1 MVPCRGSSWLKIPMI
16 GTRIMMIFAMAY
28 GDSHATR
35 MDEYLQSTL
44 RTTSNDILFHIHL
57 LLSFLMFPFCV
68 LRRGEQ
74 IHKAGVVLRE
84 VPSVTP

>member
-16 GTRIMMIFAMAY
+16 GTRIMMIFAMAD
-28 GDSHATR
+28 GDSHATC

-57 LLSFLMFPFCV
+57 LLSFLVFPFCV
-68 LRRGEQ
+68 LRCSKQ
-74 IHKAGVVLRE
+74 IRNAEVVVRE
-84 VPSVTP
+84 LPSVSP